1 MGNKKKKIGCVLAYC
16 DNYGS
21 MLQAYATVRKI
32 QEFGYDCEII
42 RYQKQRT
49 LREKLSALYYLIK
62 IGDMSDQ
69 KRMLALTINKRI
81 FKEYGRSMEVRH
93 KAYDRFGGKYL
104 KPLFKENVGYEALKK
119 SASNYDLVLVGS
131 DQLLTPMSLYSGY
144 YNLLFVNDI
153 IPKVAYAASFGVAKI
168 PDFQKKE
175 TGAYLD
181 RFKKI
186 GVREQSGK
194 KIVESL
200 SHQKAEVVADPS
212 MLLTRD
218 EWENLVGSSNLEID
232 EPYILCYFLG
242 KNMEARKAA
251 KDLKELSGCKIVAL
265 CHNDEYIPE
274 DDHLGD
280 MSLYDIDPCD
290 FITLVKNAKYVCT
303 DSFHCSVFSI
313 IFNKKFMSFYRYAQ
327 TMKGNRNNRIDSL
340 LNIFG
345 LSERL
350 YKGDVNQIEMD
361 IPYDVVNVK
370 LEDYRNRSLSFF
382 EECLKL

>member
-1 MGNKKKKIGCVLAYC
+1 MKNKKKKIGCVLAYC

-21 MLQAYATVRKI
+21 MLQAYATLRKI
-32 QEFGYDCEII
+32 QEIGYNCEII

-49 LREKLSALYYLIK
+49 LREKLYALYYLIK

-69 KRMLALTINKRI
+69 KRMLALAINKRI
-81 FKEYGRSMEVRH
+81 YKEYGRNLVVRH
-93 KAYDRFGGKYL
+93 NAYNRFGSKYL
-104 KPLFKENVGYEALKK
+104 KPLFKEYIGYDALKK
-119 SASNYDLVLVGS
+119 GASNYDLVLVGS
-131 DQLLTPMSLYSGY
+131 DQLWTPMSLYSGY
-144 YNLLFVNDI
+144 YNLLFVDDV
-153 IPKVAYAASFGVAKI
+153 IPKVAYASSFGVSEI
-168 PDFQKKE
+168 PDFQKTE

-212 MLLTRD
+212 MLLTRE
-218 EWENLVGSSNLEID
+218 EWEEVASSSKVEIG

-242 KNMEARKAA
+242 KNMEARTAA
-251 KDLKELSGCKIVAL
+251 NDLKKKSGYKIVAL
-265 CHNDEYIPE
+265 CHNDEYISE
-274 DDHLGD
+274 DNHLGD

-340 LNIFG
+340 LDIFDI
-345 LSERL
+345 SDRL
-350 YKGDVNQIEMD
+350 YNGNIDQIEMD
-361 IPYDVVNVK
+361 ILYDVVNVK
-370 LEDYRNRSLSFF
+370 LKEYRNRSLSFLQD
-382 EECLKL
+382 CLKL